1 MLTLYLPVQLFN
13 LSLDTYLF
21 AISSS
26 ISLAEVLDLPSGP
39 SPQMPAVESRLS
51 ANMSNLADAFQTVA
65 TPLLS
70 SLPKRIVVD
79 QENGDLYASK
89 SVEVLKKRGW
99 SSFGQEQQ
107 KMLADRVTMYVA
119 ISVAIRSFSTCG
131 GVLTEWYA

>member
-1 MLTLYLPVQLFN
+1 
-13 LSLDTYLF
+13 
-21 AISSS
+21 
-26 ISLAEVLDLPSGP
+26 
-39 SPQMPAVESRLS
+39 
-51 ANMSNLADAFQTVA
+51 MSNLADAFQTVA

-107 KMLADRVTMYVA
+107 KMLADRVTVYVA
-119 ISVAIRSFSTCG
+119 ISVAIRSFSTCS